1 MGCDV
6 HMYAEKFNPQNKKWE
21 KVGNK
26 FYDVYAVGNIKEKIK
41 HNFGLTDLYG
51 SESGPK
57 LLSIMDSGY
66 TSMLNY
72 EKAVLGWFPVENF
85 KCSGFRIY
93 HVAKLNYFYK
103 VGSNSILC

>member
-41 HNFGLTDLYG
+41 HNFGLTDG
-51 SESGPK
+51 EASH
-57 LLSIMDSGY
+57 
-66 TSMLNY
+66 
-72 EKAVLGWFPVENF
+72 
-85 KCSGFRIY
+85 
-93 HVAKLNYFYK
+93 HV
-103 VGSNSILC
+103 